1 MWKTRGNMGH
11 PIFLNRLSGR
21 SYTFNWPPV
30 LRSNGQG
37 QVATKDP
44 AATGEGVHACVML
57 GYLRRLPCL
66 QLWLPELQPGLP
78 AGWGWSPCLGRPPG
92 TQGVWKGEGRGEP
105 CPGYSAFLLPHT
117 WSNRIGPLRV
127 WTRSWILNGKVRGL
141 IYLFLTSLYYNYRTD
156 GLLFLVQLLWA
167 CMARVAQLHDVS
179 LI

>member
-57 GYLRRLPCL
+57 GYLRRFPCL

-78 AGWGWSPCLGRPPG
+78 AGWGWSPCLGRRPG
-92 TQGVWKGEGRGEP
+92 TQGAWKGEGRGNP
-105 CPGYSAFLLPHT
+105 AQGILHFSYHT
-117 WSNRIGPLRV
+117 HEA
-127 WTRSWILNGKVRGL
+127 TE
-141 IYLFLTSLYYNYRTD
+141 
-156 GLLFLVQLLWA
+156 LVPWGFEHAAEFWMEKSEAL
-167 CMARVAQLHDVS
+167 S
-179 LI
+179 ISF